1 MGRQMVGRIWE
12 SGIEDSTLVAVL
24 CGIAVFANEKTG
36 RCFPALPLVVRAS
49 RRSKNV
55 VRAAIKELQRLG
67 YLTVDEFPG
76 KGRNYVIHMERLPIL
91 KCFKNN
97 EGGMV
102 QKLTGFKSEPGSEV
116 NHEGVQ
122 KCTLTG
128 SRSEPAQGSEVNP
141 KPGKNQEVTRKEPGS
156 SPVLTLIPEEE
167 KPKRKRDPLVP
178 CPETLPD
185 EWREAAKIARPDI
198 DPLVVWR
205 KFRARHGPTKEKKAL
220 KTWKRMFLGWIGREY
235 GSTYASQ
242 KCFAGGAPRRYVDE
256 RYRGEDG
263 DEIDYTY
270 GISKDGRP
278 LRMG

>member
-67 YLTVDEFPG
+67 YLTVVEFPG
-76 KGRNYVIHMERLPIL
+76 KGRNYVVHMDRLPTSDF
-91 KCFKNN
+91 FKTVDIA
-97 EGGMV
+97 GV
-102 QKLTGFKSEPGSEV
+102 QKLPGLETEPGSEV
-116 NHEGVQ
+116 NPEGVQ

-128 SRSEPAQGSEVNP
+128 FRSKPAPGSEVNP
-141 KPGKNQEVTRKEPGS
+141 KPGKNQEVNRKEPVS
-156 SPVLTLIPEEE
+156 SPVLTLTPEEE
-167 KPKRKRDPLVP
+167 KPKRKRDPLVS

-205 KFRARHGPTKEKKAL
+205 KFRARHGPTNEKKAL
-220 KTWKRMFLGWIGREY
+220 KTWKRCFLNWIGREY
-235 GSTYASQ
+235 GSYASQ
-242 KCFAGGAPRRYVDE
+242 KRAEGGAPRRYADE
-256 RYRGEDG
+256 RYRGED
-263 DEIDYTY
+263 EVDYTY
-270 GISKDGRP
+270 GIGEGFRP